1 MMMQSTWYTG
11 GRGELLPE
19 FREYMLSDEV
29 GNRHIKEFHDY
40 PNVETYIKG
49 VTTLRGGLCLFLWD
63 ANYDGDCLFINKI
76 NHHDYPMRRMLRYSN
91 DTYRADFL
99 IRWNKGLSIL
109 QQVLDRENSFIPDN
123 GMMRKRNA
131 FGFPN
136 EGSDNWLVGKR
147 KTKLRKTLVYLA
159 KGKTGYAKD
168 SEFTKEHDGL
178 LTQWKVLIAKSS
190 SGGDELP
197 HLVISEPIVSG
208 PGSAT
213 ANTHYVIECDNDETK
228 ARNLA
233 SYMRTKF
240 FRFMVNLLRSNQN
253 MRVDMYQFAPRLDFS
268 RTWTDADLYSRYELS
283 SEDVEFIDLIIKDMN
298 LKNR

>member
-1 MMMQSTWYTG
+1 
-11 GRGELLPE
+11 
-19 FREYMLSDEV
+19 
-29 GNRHIKEFHDY
+29 
-40 PNVETYIKG
+40 
-49 VTTLRGGLCLFLWD
+49 
-63 ANYDGDCLFINKI
+63 
-76 NHHDYPMRRMLRYSN
+76 MLRYSN
-91 DTYRADFL
+91 ETYRADFL

-109 QQVLDRENSFIPDN
+109 KQVLERENSFIPDN

-136 EGSDNWLVGKR
+136 EGSDNWLVGRR
-147 KTKLRKTLVYLA
+147 KTKLRTTLVYLA
-159 KGKTGYAKD
+159 KGNTGYAKD

-178 LTQWKVLIAKSS
+178 LMQWKVLIAKSS

-197 HLVISEPIVSG
+197 HLVISEPIVSA

-213 ANTHYVIECDNDETK
+213 ANTHYVIECGNDEK
-228 ARNLA
+228 HARNLA

-268 RTWTDADLYSRYELS
+268 RSWTDEDLYARYELS
-283 SEDVEFIDLIIKDMN
+283 PEDIEFIDLIIKDMN
-298 LKNR
+298 LKNK